1 MKSNKIA
8 DGVYQLGSN
17 INNGD
22 LFEGMW
28 PIPDGV
34 SLNSYVVKG
43 EKIAII
49 DLVDDWNGAPGNL
62 LKQLKSIG
70 VEPKDIDYIVLN
82 HLEPDHTGWLHG
94 FIKETSNVEIVTTP
108 KGEKMLRSFF
118 NYEGVVISV
127 KDGDTLDLG
136 GKKLTFYH
144 APFVHWPET
153 MVTFD
158 EENGILFSC
167 DAFGSYGELDD
178 EVVFDDQISEEK
190 HKFFDDE
197 SLRYYANIVAGYS
210 LPVLRAIEKIS
221 PLDIKVI
228 APSHGIIW
236 RENPKVIIDRYRKFG
251 EYMSGNTEKEITI
264 IVGSMYGKT
273 KSVVSSIIKGIRS
286 EGVPVHIFNLPDDH
300 ISYILASAWKSK
312 GLVFGMPTYEGKMYP
327 PTTSVLDMFAIKHV
341 WNKEV
346 FRFGSYAWSG
356 GAQRDFDKKTEK
368 MKWNCIEPLEWMGES
383 TDVEKTKAY
392 EQGKILAIKVKES

>member
-8 DGVYQLGSN
+8 EGIYQLGSN

-34 SLNSYVVKG
+34 SLNSYIVKA
-43 EKIAII
+43 EKTAII
-49 DLVDDWNGAPGNL
+49 DLVDDWNGAPENL
-62 LKQLKSIG
+62 LKQLKSINI
-70 VEPKDIDYIVLN
+70 EPKDIDYIVLN
-82 HLEPDHTGWLHG
+82 HLEPDHTGWLYG
-94 FIKETSNVEIVTTP
+94 FLGESSNTQIVTTP
-108 KGEKMLRSFF
+108 KGEKMLRDFF
-118 NYEGVVISV
+118 NYEGSVISV

-136 GKKLTFYH
+136 GKELTFYH

-158 EENGILFSC
+158 KESGVLFSC
-167 DAFGSYGELDD
+167 DAFGSYGEL
-178 EVVFDDQISEEK
+178 EEEVFDDQICEEK
-190 HKFFDDE
+190 HKFYDDE

-210 LPVLRAIEKIS
+210 LPVIKAINKIS

-236 RENPKVIIDRYRKFG
+236 RENPKVIIDRYRKFA
-251 EYMSGNTEKEITI
+251 EYMSGNGEKEVTI
-264 IVGSMYGKT
+264 IVGSMYGNT
-273 KSVVSSIIKGIRS
+273 KGVVSSIIKGIRS
-286 EGVPVHIFNLPDDH
+286 EGVPVHIFNIPEDH
-300 ISYILASAWKSK
+300 ISFILASAWKTK

-327 PTTSVLDMFAIKHV
+327 PTASVLDMFSIKHV

-356 GAQRDFDKKTEK
+356 GAQRDFDNRTEK
-368 MKWNCIEPLEWMGES
+368 MKWNCIEPLEWMGEP
-383 TDVEKTKAY
+383 TEADKTAAY
-392 EQGKILAIKVKES
+392 EQGKKLAIKVKED